1 MAGVNFLSFG
11 VLAVTAWCAVALC
24 ARVAGGAWRRPLW
37 LLAALAAA
45 VLLLRPHGDTFT
57 ALDHSGYRLMAHAF
71 SEGRGPNDVD
81 RILLEIPEEPRKYC
95 TLLPR
100 TVERNTRDRSFLLKS
115 EITCET
121 EPFFMPTLPLGAAA
135 LQKLLPHGGLDLF
148 VPLVGLAF
156 AWAFLAAGFRA
167 GGAGGLVLAAALFLG
182 SPLPVMLL
190 RGFYAEVCGGVLA
203 ALAALHALTKPRTE
217 PLAPAAWT
225 ALGLAPAFHPVLA
238 VVSLPLLALPLAD
251 PRESGRRLATGL
263 ALFAIGPALLVWI
276 TLNLCAPYGSISW
289 SDLTFNFSGSPS
301 HRIAYVFVLGFG
313 AVGTAGLLWRG
324 FAPAVFARALARLH
338 PASRLW
344 LLAAALPLA
353 AALRVWHQADQVRQ
367 GLSDLWSAIGW
378 PFAALLAACALVL
391 ILSSSAS
398 RARFVAGVAL
408 AVLPVFAY
416 LKGEEQMAMWSQRR
430 LAPFLF
436 VLLVALLVPVARRM
450 GEWRGRRF
458 WVWLLAGLAL
468 VLGLANLIRWP
479 APYAVRQEA
488 GALDRVRDLRERI
501 GDRWVFFDYLP
512 DSFPFAVDGRTRALG
527 WSPRGK
533 AEKLDLLVRWLGDRA
548 RTQEVWCVSSYTA
561 PTLEA
566 NVRLEPLF
574 TETVPLARVQ
584 SKQALPAI
592 RRDTARELDFLRLV
606 PAGAEPL
613 EQRKILDG
621 GPLALRGNWGPV
633 RPVTLPDG
641 ARSSGQWTREES
653 GLVGPV
659 PQSGHIRFK
668 LVASSGRPDRAQR
681 LQIVP
686 PRGQGQPVWLEI
698 PAETVERE
706 VRFPAPAGWTGER
719 TGVYRFRAAE
729 PYDPARDG
737 LAGYPADLGVLLQRV
752 EMEEVP

>member
-1 MAGVNFLSFG
+1 MADVNFLSFG
-11 VLAVTAWCAVALC
+11 VLVFTAWCAASLC
-24 ARVAGGAWRRPLW
+24 VRVAGGAWRRPAW

-45 VLLLRPHGDTFT
+45 VFLLRPHGDTFT
-57 ALDHSGYRLMAHAF
+57 ALDHSGYRLMAYAF
-71 SEGRGPNDVD
+71 SEGRGPNDTD
-81 RILLEIPEEPRKYC
+81 RTLLAVPDEARKYC

-115 EITCET
+115 ETTCET

-135 LQKLLPHGGLDLF
+135 FQKLIPRGGLDLF
-148 VPLVGLAF
+148 VPLVGLAL

-167 GGAGGLVLAAALFLG
+167 GGIGGLVLAAALFLG
-182 SPLPVMLL
+182 SPLPTMLL
-190 RGFYAEVCGGVLA
+190 RGFYAEVCGGALV

-217 PLAPAAWT
+217 PLASAAWA

-251 PRESGRRLATGL
+251 PRESGRRLAAGL
-263 ALFAIGPALLVWI
+263 ALFAIGPALLAWI
-276 TLNLCAPYGSISW
+276 TLNLCAPYGSLSW
-289 SDLTFNFSGSPS
+289 GNLTFNFSGSPS
-301 HRIAYVFVLGFG
+301 HRIAYVFMIGFG
-313 AVGTAGLLWRG
+313 AVGAAGLFWRG
-324 FAPAVFARALARLH
+324 FAPAAFARALARGH

-353 AALRVWHQADQVRQ
+353 AALRAWSQADHVRQ
-367 GLSDLWSAIGW
+367 GLGDLWSAIGW
-378 PFAALLAACALVL
+378 PFAALLAACALTL
-391 ILSSSAS
+391 ILSSSAA
-398 RARFVAGVAL
+398 RARFVAGIAL

-436 VLLVALLVPVARRM
+436 VILVALLVPAARKM
-450 GEWRGRRF
+450 GEWRGRRL
-458 WVWLLAGLAL
+458 WIWLAAGLAL
-468 VLGLANLIRWP
+468 VLGLANFVRWP
-479 APYAVRQEA
+479 APYVVRQEA
-488 GALDRVRDLRERI
+488 GALDRVRDIRERI

-533 AEKLDLLVRWLGDRA
+533 AEKLDLLVWWLGERA
-548 RTQEVWCVSSYTA
+548 RSQEIWCVSSYTA

-592 RRDTARELDFLRLV
+592 RRDTARELDFLRIM
-606 PAGAEPL
+606 PAGPEPL
-613 EQRKILDG
+613 VQRKVLDG
-621 GPLALRGNWGPV
+621 GPLALRGKWGPV
-633 RPVTLPDG
+633 RPMTLRDG
-641 ARSSGQWTREES
+641 TRTSGQWTREES

-659 PQSGHIRFK
+659 PPSGQIR
-668 LVASSGRPDRAQR
+668 LALAASSGRPDQVQR

-686 PRGQGQPVWLEI
+686 PWGADQAAWLEI
-698 PAETVERE
+698 PAESVERE
-706 VRFPAPAGWTGER
+706 VRFAAPAGWTGER

-729 PYDPARDG
+729 PYDPARAG
-737 LAGYPADLGVLLQRV
+737 LAGYPADLGVLLHRV
-752 EMEEVP
+752 EMVEVP